1 MLEAVPG
8 GLKEAVKASR
18 KQTELSSLTP
28 SAVPALSCCYTQLVA
43 RTRPFP
49 VRVEPARVPV
59 ACAPAAAAFGAMAK
73 VIIVGGGLAG
83 LSAACELLERG
94 CSVTILEKSHNLGG
108 NSSKATTGIA
118 APGSEI
124 QKAQGITDKGED
136 LVSVE
141 PMAKEMIEMGAKDVD
156 WLLNLAGCKDE
167 MALWLTP
174 GHKGARTLG
183 TKDHFPGAVVTYA
196 VVHQLDGIAKAK
208 PNKLK
213 LVTSATV
220 SKLITEG
227 SKVVGVEYQAGGIE
241 KEMGIVL
248 LATGGFAGDTS
259 PTSFLAQSAPQLLQL
274 PTTSDERTNGDGI
287 SLAQAVKAAVK
298 NMNMV
303 SVYPTA
309 AVIPGM
315 ENDKFKIVLSDA
327 IVGAGGKLINADGKQ
342 FVSELEIAQK
352 RADAM
357 AKSKGPFRIAISE
370 ADADKV
376 KWLCD
381 FYVSRKVMKKYSSA
395 SQLASEMKI
404 PAGNLPALGSGAVLV
419 AQVTAAIYTCAG
431 GLAIDQGKVLTGTG
445 AAVEGLFAAGEVTAC
460 PCPNA
465 WSASGVP
472 LLYSIYTGRMAGKS
486 AALAMGAKEKV
497 SDLGS
502 IATAEEKKIEK
513 KPEDMTH
520 EELLAYCK
528 ELETRPAAAAAPV
541 ADAGPPGVTLEEV
554 AKHNKKEDAWV
565 IVNGEAI
572 DVTKWIP
579 IHPGGEQA
587 IMAYVGKDATEEW
600 NMIHK
605 PGTVEKNAQ
614 HLKMMGK
621 IGAGGGGGGGAAAPA
636 AAGGLTMDEVA
647 KHNKKEDAWVVV
659 NGEAIDVTKWIPIH
673 PGGEQAIMAYLG
685 KDATEEWVMIHKPG
699 TVEKNVQHLKM
710 MGKVSGAAAAVSA
723 APAAGDDEK
732 PPPDGNGGIPGFVGA
747 VIFLLW
753 NVLLMVL
760 RTIFF
765 TGNFKFTF
773 DNNRK
778 GTIRSAVFLLT
789 FTIVHALGNF
799 VDMLSGPAEL
809 NGEGYLFDRIHW
821 TGGLGLVPTFPVSA
835 VEEYLALALLL
846 HVSVALKRSYDI
858 TIGYTIATGRWNMLL
873 SGLVVLTFLTKHL
886 MDFRFYPYYDY
897 VELKAPPLFINF
909 QGVLS
914 GHIFTDPTD
923 GEVVR
928 ARDLYS
934 REVALFK
941 DFKTVLI
948 YTIAVVIFA
957 THLCLGWKK
966 LIPSDAM
973 QIPRDHQ
980 NTVIYIGWAAACAVA
995 LMYGSVPWY
1004 VHFATPQVVEHVK

>member
-1 MLEAVPG
+1 
-8 GLKEAVKASR
+8 
-18 KQTELSSLTP
+18 
-28 SAVPALSCCYTQLVA
+28 
-43 RTRPFP
+43 
-49 VRVEPARVPV
+49 
-59 ACAPAAAAFGAMAK
+59 MAK
-73 VIIVGGGLAG
+73 VVIVGGGLAG

-124 QKAQGITDKGED
+124 QKAGGVTDKGED
-136 LVSVE
+136 LVAAE
-141 PMAKEMIEMGAKDVD
+141 PVAKEMIEKGAQDVD

-167 MALWLTP
+167 MALRLSP
-174 GHKGARTLG
+174 GHKNVARTLG
-183 TKDHFPGAVVTYA
+183 TKTHFPGAVVTYA
-196 VVHQLDGIAKAK
+196 VMHQLDGIAKAK
-208 PNKLK
+208 PDKLK

-220 SKLITEG
+220 SKLLTEG
-227 SKVVGVEYQAGGIE
+227 SKVVGVEYQAGGTQQ
-241 KEMGIVL
+241 EMGTVI

-287 SLAQAVKAAVK
+287 SLAQGVKAAVK

-327 IVGAGGKLINADGKQ
+327 IVGAGGKLVNAEGKQ
-342 FVSELEIAQK
+342 FVGELEIAQK

-357 AKSKGPFRIAISE
+357 SKSKGPFRIVISE
-370 ADADKV
+370 AEAEPV

-395 SQLASEMKI
+395 AQLAAEMKV
-404 PAGNLPALGSGAVLV
+404 PAGNLPSLGSGAVLA
-419 AQVTAAIYTCAG
+419 AQVTTAIYTCAG

-445 AAVEGLFAAGEVTAC
+445 AAVQGLFAAGEVTAC
-460 PCPNA
+460 SCPNA

-472 LLYSIYTGRMAGKS
+472 LLYSIYTGRLAGKS
-486 AALAMGAKEKV
+486 AAEAVGAKEKV

-502 IATAEEKKIEK
+502 IATAEEPAKPEK
-513 KPEDMTH
+513 KPEDMTR

-541 ADAGPPGVTLEEV
+541 ADAGPPGVTLDEV

-565 IVNGEAI
+565 VINGEAI

-621 IGAGGGGGGGAAAPA
+621 IGAGGGGGGAAAPA
-636 AAGGLTMDEVA
+636 AGGGGGLSMDEVA
-647 KHNKKEDAWVVV
+647 KHNKKEDAWVVI

-673 PGGEQAIMAYLG
+673 PGGEQAIMAYVG

-710 MGKVSGAAAAVSA
+710 MGKVSGAAAAVAA

-732 PPPDGNGGIPGFVGA
+732 PPPDGNGGIPGIVGA
-747 VIFLLW
+747 LIFLLW
-753 NVLLMVL
+753 NVLLMVM

-765 TGNFKFTF
+765 TGNLKFTL

-778 GTIRSAVFLLT
+778 GTIRSAVFLIT

-799 VDMLSGPAEL
+799 VDMLGGPAEL

-821 TGGLGLVPTFPVSA
+821 TGGLGFVKSFPVSV
-835 VEEYLALALLL
+835 VEEYLCLALLL
-846 HVSVALKRSYDI
+846 HVTVAIKRSYDI

-873 SGLVVLTFLTKHL
+873 SGLVVLTFLCKHL
-886 MDFRFYPYYDY
+886 QDFRFYPYYDY
-897 VELKAPPLFINF
+897 VELKAPPLLVNYK
-909 QGVLS
+909 GVLS

-923 GEVVR
+923 GELVR

-941 DFKTVLI
+941 DFKTVLL

-966 LIPSDAM
+966 LIPADAM

-995 LMYGSVPWY
+995 FMYGSVPWY
-1004 VHFATPQVVEHVK
+1004 VYFATPQVVQHVK